1 MVPVPVMVPPNLFIV
16 PKLLKVPKVFIFD
29 MLRFMVAPRIFV
41 VVAPEL
47 FVKFPPF
54 KSSVSSLVKVLP
66 ELLVIPTPDRLYV
79 PLLVTAPS
87 LEIAPAL
94 PLLPFKIKV

>member
-47 FVKFPPF
+47 FINGPPF

-66 ELLVIPTPDRLYV
+66 EALVIPPPER
-79 PLLVTAPS
+79 
-87 LEIAPAL
+87 E
-94 PLLPFKIKV
+94 